1 MERLLNSTSSLLELI
16 EALPSPEISSDRRP
30 AGFYNLMI
38 NMQISIVLATAL
50 Q

>member
-1 MERLLNSTSSLLELI
+1 VERLLNSTSSLLELI

-30 AGFYNLMI
+30 AGFYNLI